1 MTQVTQVTKAITSS
15 ELVEILQNLDKPTF
29 ANVVSETVVKMAKTN
44 NPYFESIIKHTKQ
57 NLLLCADYESRVNNN
72 LLKES
77 KENDFVADINKVG
90 SHVSKCVLWN
100 EKTQKFYLQYERFL
114 EIKPQVFYTYNGVEI
129 DKEKFLQYMPK
140 NYQANTQSE
149 LDKKVIFQTFKIESI
164 KEITLN
170 KVKYI
175 VS

>member
-1 MTQVTQVTKAITSS
+1 MKNENQVTKAITSS

-29 ANVVSETVVKMAKTN
+29 ANVVSETFVKMAKTN
-44 NPYFESIIKHTKQ
+44 NPYFELIIKHTKQ

-72 LLKES
+72 LVKEN
-77 KENDFVADINKVG
+77 KENDFVSDINKVG

-100 EKTQKFYLQYERFL
+100 QKTEKFYLQYERFL
-114 EIKPQVFYTYNGVEI
+114 EIKPQVFYTFNGVEI
-129 DKEKFLQYMPK
+129 DKEKFLQFMPK

-164 KEITLN
+164 KEISLN
-170 KVKYI
+170 KIKYI